1 VPDEGGSMKGRGKL
15 IGLLV
20 GLLLGLSLR
29 RPWLLLIGVALGH
42 LYDTG
47 FFAAAT
53 RDADPDAPPPPTAA
67 DPYTTLGVATDA
79 SDDEVEQA
87 WRRRMQEYH
96 PDRVANAAPELRELA
111 GRRAREA
118 NAAWE
123 TIRRQR
129 HP

>member
-1 VPDEGGSMKGRGKL
+1 MKGKGKL

-20 GLLLGLSLR
+20 GLLFGASLR

-42 LYDTG
+42 FYDMG
-47 FFAAAT
+47 AFGKGT
-53 RDADPDAPPPPTAA
+53 RGQDTPPAA
-67 DPYTTLGVATDA
+67 DPYAVLGIARDA

-111 GRRAREA
+111 ERRAREA

>member
-1 VPDEGGSMKGRGKL
+1 MNRRGKL

-20 GLLLGLSLR
+20 GVLAAFATRRFWLVFVGLG
-29 RPWLLLIGVALGH
+29 IGH
-42 LYDTG
+42 LYDMG
-47 FFAAAT
+47 VFGAAA
-53 RDADPDAPPPPTAA
+53 RNPDAKPPTPPAS
-67 DPYTTLGVATDA
+67 DPYAVLGVPPDA
-79 SDDEVEQA
+79 SDDDVEQA
-87 WRRRMQEYH
+87 WRKRMQEYH

-111 GRRAREA
+111 ERRAREA

>member
-1 VPDEGGSMKGRGKL
+1 MIGKGKL
-15 IGLLV
+15 VGLLV
-20 GLLLGLSLR
+20 GLLLGASLR
-29 RPWLLLIGVALGH
+29 RPWLLLIGLAIGH

-47 FFAAAT
+47 AFGNAA
-53 RDADPDAPPPPTAA
+53 RSQDRPPAPPPA
-67 DPYTTLGVATDA
+67 DPYAVLGVSASA
-79 SDDEVEQA
+79 SDEEVEQA

-111 GRRAREA
+111 ERRAREA

-123 TIRRQR
+123 TIRRRR

>member
-1 VPDEGGSMKGRGKL
+1 MKGKGKL

-20 GLLLGLSLR
+20 GLLFGASLR
-29 RPWLLLIGVALGH
+29 RPWLALVGLALGH
-42 LYDTG
+42 LYDRG
-47 FFAAAT
+47 VFGPAAPGK
-53 RDADPDAPPPPTAA
+53 RPDAPAATPTP
-67 DPYTTLGVATDA
+67 DPYDVLGISPEA
-79 SDDEVEQA
+79 SNEEVEQA

-96 PDRVANAAPELRELA
+96 PDRVANAAAELRELA

-129 HP
+129 KL

>member
-1 VPDEGGSMKGRGKL
+1 MKGKGKL

-20 GLLLGLSLR
+20 GLLFGATLR

-42 LYDTG
+42 LYDIG
-47 FFAAAT
+47 AFGNAS
-53 RDADPDAPPPPTAA
+53 RSQDAPPPPPVA
-67 DPYTTLGVATDA
+67 DPYAVLGVASDA

-87 WRRRMQEYH
+87 WRKRMQEYH
-96 PDRVANAAPELRELA
+96 PDRVANAAPELRDLA
-111 GRRAREA
+111 ERRAREA

>member
-1 VPDEGGSMKGRGKL
+1 MKARGKL

-20 GLLLGLSLR
+20 GLLFGASLR
-29 RPWLLLIGVALGH
+29 RPWLLLVTLALGH

-47 FFAAAT
+47 FFDGR
-53 RDADPDAPPPPTAA
+53 RDAAPPSAP
-67 DPYTTLGVATDA
+67 DPYAALGVRSDA
-79 SDDEVEQA
+79 SDGEVEQA

-111 GRRAREA
+111 ERRAAEA

-123 TIRRQR
+123 QIRRQR

>member
-1 VPDEGGSMKGRGKL
+1 MKARGKL

-20 GLLLGLSLR
+20 GLLFGASLR
-29 RPWLLLIGVALGH
+29 RPWLLLVGVGLGH
-42 LYDTG
+42 LYDLG
-47 FFAAAT
+47 FFGG
-53 RDADPDAPPPPTAA
+53 ADGGKPPGPSPAP
-67 DPYTTLGVATDA
+67 DPYAVLGVPANA

-96 PDRVANAAPELRELA
+96 PDRVANAAPELRALA
-111 GRRAREA
+111 ERRAAEA

-123 TIRRQR
+123 QIRRQR